1 MGKRKSGKTPETRR
15 RSKRVKSRPPKMND
29 YENDFESENDE
40 TIILHGRQKQD
51 TVHSN
56 SVTGLDT
63 SVEDSLEILEMTN
76 MCGSNM

>member
-1 MGKRKSGKTPETRR
+1 
-15 RSKRVKSRPPKMND
+15 MND